1 MRTFKKTMLIMALYR
16 TPTAEYN
23 AMYEDRKDQ
32 ALTNWHKLLKRPD
45 IRMTAQEQ
53 YEELL

>member
-1 MRTFKKTMLIMALYR
+1 MLIMALYR
-16 TPTAEYN
+16 THTAEYN

-45 IRMTAQEQ
+45 IRMTVQEQ